1 MEIYAYH
8 AYEEFALDRKS
19 RACQHANSI
28 DSWPGWSWCWSWALG
43 ASDGQAVA
51 HGEYIRTNTCERIYT
66 IYTVILL
73 TGHLARAG
81 ATDTLTNTHECVFV
95 ALNRHF
101 HS

>member
-1 MEIYAYH
+1 MPTQLTVGQAG
-8 AYEEFALDRKS
+8 AGAG
-19 RACQHANSI
+19 ACA
-28 DSWPGWSWCWSWALG
+28 G
-43 ASDGQAVA
+43 AGQAVA
-51 HGEYIRTNTCERIYT
+51 HGEYIRTNTCEGIYT

-73 TGHLARAG
+73 TGHLARAR